1 MSDPKLWRRLIVA
14 VVVEEQYGVTPT
26 DLTTAT
32 LIEVVTREAAG
43 FYEGDTVERERVRQ
57 GFGAFE
63 ETNTAPRTS
72 RQIRV
77 PYSGSGTKGT
87 PPSFS
92 SLLRCCA
99 MSETIDEATVGEEKV
114 IYEPVS
120 EGMESVSLL
129 WWSDGELQVMPGVRG
144 TWTRSSDVKAFPY
157 IQFDVMGLYQRP
169 TTATAITGVVAP
181 QAKEVPVNKM
191 NSSFEMDSFLARM
204 QTCSF
209 DVGNTV
215 VHRHLVNYEGIH
227 ITDRRASGQLTIEAP
242 RIDEYN
248 IFPKIE
254 SHEII
259 ELSAVSFVHGTVAG
273 NIVEMVFPRA
283 QLSAPQESDT
293 DGIAHYQMNMRLLAD
308 GNDDGD
314 FQLIFR

>member
-1 MSDPKLWRRLIVA
+1 MSEGKLWRRLIVA
-14 VVVEEQYGVTPT
+14 VVAEAEYGVTPT
-26 DLTTAT
+26 DLSEAT

-63 ETNTAPRTS
+63 QTNTAPRTS

-77 PYSGSGTKGT
+77 PYSGSGTKGV

-92 SLLRCCA
+92 LLLRCCA
-99 MSETIDEATVGEEKV
+99 MSETIDETVGDEKV
-114 IYEPVS
+114 VYEPVS
-120 EGMESVSLL
+120 ESMESVSLL
-129 WWSDGELQVMPGVRG
+129 WWADGELQVMPGVRG
-144 TWTRSSDVKAFPY
+144 TWTRSSDAKAYPY

-169 TTATAITGVVAP
+169 TTAPATAGTLAP

-191 NSSFEMDSFLARM
+191 NSSFTMDGFLARM
-204 QTCSF
+204 QSCSF
-209 DVGNTV
+209 DIGNTV

-227 ITDRRASGQLTIEAP
+227 VTDRRASGQINIEAP

-254 SHEII
+254 SHEKI
-259 ELSAVSFVHGTVAG
+259 ELSAMSFIHGTEEG

-283 QLSAPQESDT
+283 QLSAPQESDS
-293 DGIAHYQMNMRLLAD
+293 DGITHYQMDLRLLPN

-314 FQLIFR
+314 FSLIFR

>member
-1 MSDPKLWRRLIVA
+1 MSDEPIAWRRLIVA
-14 VVVEEQYGVTPT
+14 AVIEAEYGVTPT
-26 DLTTAT
+26 DLSTAT

-43 FYEGDTVERERVRQ
+43 IYEGDTVERERVRQ

-87 PPSFS
+87 PPSYS
-92 SLLRCCA
+92 LLLRCCA
-99 MSETIDEATVGEEKV
+99 MSETIDETLDEEKV
-114 IYEPVS
+114 IYDSVS
-120 EGMESVSLL
+120 EAMESISLL

-144 TWTRSSDVKAFPY
+144 TWTRSSDVKAYPY

-169 TTATAITGVVAP
+169 TTAPAIEGVLAP

-191 NSSFEMDSFLARM
+191 NSQFVMDSFLARM

-242 RIDEYN
+242 RIDKYN

-254 SHEII
+254 SHQAI
-259 ELSAVSFVHGTVAG
+259 ELSEISFIHGTVPG

-283 QLSAPQESDT
+283 QLSGLQESDT
-293 DGIAHYQMNMRLLAD
+293 DGIKHYQKNMRLLPN